1 MVESCTHHHNRLRLD
16 IARDRRRAAGRA
28 IKDTGLPLG
37 PWGHRLLRT
46 IDCSEGEFLHRINTA
61 VTNDCDEWKSSVQEI
76 VCGIQGFLSFDGLYY
91 TRRFTWLPCTMNTP
105 VLLSVDTSRVATGLG
120 ALPSPRIIFRVLQ
133 RN

>member
-1 MVESCTHHHNRLRLD
+1 MGESCTHHHNRLRLD
-16 IARDRRRAAGRA
+16 IARDRRRHRHDVAAARRA

-76 VCGIQGFLSFDGLYY
+76 VCGIQGFLSITFDGLYY
-91 TRRFTWLPCTMNTP
+91 TGRFTWRALHNEH
-105 VLLSVDTSRVATGLG
+105 SRPPFGGHITGANRPASAT
-120 ALPSPRIIFRVLQ
+120 
-133 RN
+133 